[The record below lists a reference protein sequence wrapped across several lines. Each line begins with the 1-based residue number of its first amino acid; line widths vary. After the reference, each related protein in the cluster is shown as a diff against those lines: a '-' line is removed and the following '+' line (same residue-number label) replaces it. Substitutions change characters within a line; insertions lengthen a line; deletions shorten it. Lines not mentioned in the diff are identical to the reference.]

1 VDYRFHTKEQQ
12 DFYET
17 ILLDKKPIV
26 CDMRWVDWEFI
37 KENEDHFPG
46 VLDSF
51 KACGVDTF
59 VAQKLTKWNDELIMQ
74 FYSTAHFYPY
84 GRIVWMSEGTRYQ
97 STVEEWAKLIN
108 APEEHE
114 DDLDIYAEKKKDHN
128 TMANMYT
135 EIPDAAL
142 DTHKF
147 GSIHYLLSGLP
158 TINWI
163 LRHTLLPKSGDHKM
177 IRGHPINLLHIFDV
191 PQKFKVM
198 SLIVETIKRTAAD
211 QKRSCGY
218 APHIQELINSKMGTS
233 TYLLDKEHLPIYPEF
248 EDNTVVMNE
257 NEPSS
262 AQAHEKR
269 EKAKAEK
276 AAKMPT
282 VEEAS
287 QVFLK
292 SKQDQLG
299 YLIQSTLRIE
309 KGLATLTKNQESLER
324 IVEQKFYDL
333 DVKVTKIQTAVEQL
347 QEEAE
352 EKKGKSTTDAFKR
365 VLRGPRSAAVHVI
378 DTRASVSAPASTAPV
393 SPPAPTP

>member
-1 VDYRFHTKEQQ
+1 MDYRFHTKERQ

-26 CDMRWVDWEFI
+26 CYMRWVDWEFI

-74 FYSTAHFYPY
+74 FYSTAHFYPD

-97 STVEEWAKLIN
+97 STVDEWAKLIN

-128 TMANMYT
+128 SMANMYK
-135 EIPDAAL
+135 EIPNEAL
-142 DTHKF
+142 DTFKF
-147 GSIHYLLSGLP
+147 GSVHYLLSGLP

-177 IRGHPINLLHIFDV
+177 IRGHAINLLHIFDV

-198 SLIVETIKRTAAD
+198 SLMIETIKRTAAD

-218 APHIQELINSKMGTS
+218 AP
-233 TYLLDKEHLPIYPEF
+233 
-248 EDNTVVMNE
+248 
-257 NEPSS
+257 
-262 AQAHEKR
+262 
-269 EKAKAEK
+269 
-276 AAKMPT
+276 
-282 VEEAS
+282 
-287 QVFLK
+287 
-292 SKQDQLG
+292 
-299 YLIQSTLRIE
+299 
-309 KGLATLTKNQESLER
+309 
-324 IVEQKFYDL
+324 
-333 DVKVTKIQTAVEQL
+333 
-347 QEEAE
+347 
-352 EKKGKSTTDAFKR
+352 
-365 VLRGPRSAAVHVI
+365 
-378 DTRASVSAPASTAPV
+378 
-393 SPPAPTP
+393 